1 MTVIL
6 SIPKGPQQAG
16 KGALVNEASSHSR
29 LGHSDKNGDVEEKP
43 LILHFIKK
51 TLEFFKKES
60 IINANHEG
68 SLLWAGLFHSK
79 GKIHLSR
86 VAA

>member
-1 MTVIL
+1 LL
-6 SIPKGPQQAG
+6 S
-16 KGALVNEASSHSR
+16 EASPRSR
-29 LGHSDKNGDVEEKP
+29 TRPSDKDGEVEEKP

-51 TLEFFKKES
+51 TLEFSEKES

-79 GKIHLSR
+79 GKIHLSK